1 MDFKTAIA
9 RIVDGQDLTSDE
21 MKAVMRHIMNGN
33 AEDAQIGAFL
43 VALRLKNETVEEIK
57 GAVQAMRELV
67 IPVRISGLDVVDIVG
82 TGGDRANL
90 FNISTASSFVV
101 AAAGVK
107 VAKHGN
113 RSVTSS
119 SGAAE
124 EGA

>member
-90 FNISTASSFVV
+90 FNISILDGFPNIDLFPKALGPASIFP
-101 AAAGVK
+101 
-107 VAKHGN
+107 
-113 RSVTSS
+113 
-119 SGAAE
+119 
-124 EGA
+124 